1 MTFIWILPPPLY
13 LCQSLDFKEFSWY
26 IWQCKTNQRIMKK
39 ILTPIVVLAIF
50 FLFFLWLF
58 STRETTMDIN
68 LFGAGYVTSLLAIY
82 LIIISIGNPDYHK
95 MWWNISEDM
104 TPEQNRGFTI
114 GNFLI
119 CMSVCWASL
128 NLPRES
134 LSDISVVLY
143 SSLPVFVVV
152 VAFFVRRLIVKG
164 K

>member
-1 MTFIWILPPPLY
+1 
-13 LCQSLDFKEFSWY
+13 
-26 IWQCKTNQRIMKK
+26 MKK
-39 ILTPIVVLAIF
+39 ILSPILVLTIF
-50 FLFFLWLF
+50 FLIFLWLF

-68 LFGAGYVTSLLAIY
+68 LFGAGYVTLLLAIY
-82 LIIISIGNPDYHK
+82 LTILSIGNPDYQK
-95 MWWNISEDM
+95 MWWYISEDM

-114 GNFLI
+114 GNFLL

-143 SSLPVFVVV
+143 SSLPVFIAV

-164 K
+164 KQL

>member
-1 MTFIWILPPPLY
+1 
-13 LCQSLDFKEFSWY
+13 
-26 IWQCKTNQRIMKK
+26 MKK
-39 ILTPIVVLAIF
+39 ILSPILVLTIF
-50 FLFFLWLF
+50 FLIFLWLF

-68 LFGAGYVTSLLAIY
+68 LFGAGYVTLLLAIY
-82 LIIISIGNPDYHK
+82 LTILSIGNPDYQK
-95 MWWNISEDM
+95 MWWYISEDM

-114 GNFLI
+114 GNFLL

-128 NLPRES
+128 DLPRES

>member
-1 MTFIWILPPPLY
+1 
-13 LCQSLDFKEFSWY
+13 
-26 IWQCKTNQRIMKK
+26 MKK
-39 ILTPIVVLAIF
+39 ILSPILVLAIF
-50 FLFFLWLF
+50 FLIFLWLF
-58 STRETTMDIN
+58 STRETTMDIA
-68 LFGAGYVTSLLAIY
+68 LFGAGYVTLLLVIY
-82 LIIISIGNPDYHK
+82 LTILSIGNPDYQK
-95 MWWNISEDM
+95 MWWYISEDM

-114 GNFLI
+114 GNFLL

-143 SSLPVFVVV
+143 SSLPVFIAV

>member
-1 MTFIWILPPPLY
+1 M
-13 LCQSLDFKEFSWY
+13 E
-26 IWQCKTNQRIMKK
+26 K
-39 ILTPIVVLAIF
+39 ILSPILVLAIF
-50 FLFFLWLF
+50 FLIFLWLF

-82 LIIISIGNPDYHK
+82 LTILSIGNPDYQK
-95 MWWNISEDM
+95 MWWYISEDM
-104 TPEQNRGFTI
+104 TPEQNRGFTL
-114 GNFLI
+114 GNFLL
-119 CMSVCWASL
+119 CMSVCLASL

-143 SSLPVFVVV
+143 ASLPVFVVV

>member
-1 MTFIWILPPPLY
+1 
-13 LCQSLDFKEFSWY
+13 
-26 IWQCKTNQRIMKK
+26 MKK
-39 ILTPIVVLAIF
+39 ILFPIIALAAF

-58 STRETTMDIN
+58 STRGTTMDIN
-68 LFGAGYVTSLLAIY
+68 LFCAGYVTSLLAIY
-82 LIIISIGNPDYHK
+82 LTILSIGNPDYQI
-95 MWWNISEDM
+95 MWWYISEDM

-114 GNFLI
+114 GNFLL

-134 LSDISVVLY
+134 LSDIFVVLY
-143 SSLPVFVVV
+143 ASLPVFIAV

>member
-1 MTFIWILPPPLY
+1 
-13 LCQSLDFKEFSWY
+13 
-26 IWQCKTNQRIMKK
+26 MKK
-39 ILTPIVVLAIF
+39 ILPLR
-50 FLFFLWLF
+50 LF

-68 LFGAGYVTSLLAIY
+68 LFCAGYVTSLLAIY
-82 LIIISIGNPDYHK
+82 LTILSIGNPDYQK
-95 MWWNISEDM
+95 MWWYISEDM

-114 GNFLI
+114 GNFLL

-128 NLPRES
+128 DLPRES

>member
-1 MTFIWILPPPLY
+1 MKRI
-13 LCQSLDFKEFSWY
+13 FST
-26 IWQCKTNQRIMKK
+26 IIA
-39 ILTPIVVLAIF
+39 LAIF
-50 FLFFLWLF
+50 FLIFLWMF
-58 STRETTMDIN
+58 SSRETTRDIN

-82 LIIISIGNPDYHK
+82 LTILSICNPDYQK
-95 MWWNISEDM
+95 MWWYISEDM
-104 TPEQNRGFTI
+104 TPEQNRGFAI
-114 GNFLI
+114 GNFLL

-143 SSLPVFVVV
+143 ASLPVFVTV

>member
-1 MTFIWILPPPLY
+1 
-13 LCQSLDFKEFSWY
+13 
-26 IWQCKTNQRIMKK
+26 MKK
-39 ILTPIVVLAIF
+39 ILSPIIALAAF

-58 STRETTMDIN
+58 STRETTMDIT

-82 LIIISIGNPDYHK
+82 LIIISIGNPDYQK
-95 MWWNISEDM
+95 MWWVIPDDV
-104 TPEQNRGFTI
+104 TPKQRWGSSV
-114 GNFLI
+114 GNFLL
-119 CMSVCWASL
+119 CMTVCLASL

-143 SSLPVFVVV
+143 ASLPVFVVV

>member
-1 MTFIWILPPPLY
+1 
-13 LCQSLDFKEFSWY
+13 
-26 IWQCKTNQRIMKK
+26 MKK
-39 ILTPIVVLAIF
+39 ILFPIIALAAF

-68 LFGAGYVTSLLAIY
+68 LFGAGYVTLLLAIY
-82 LIIISIGNPDYHK
+82 VTIISIGNPDYHK
-95 MWWNISEDM
+95 MWWYISEDM

-114 GNFLI
+114 GNFLL

-134 LSDISVVLY
+134 LSDIFVVLY
-143 SSLPVFVVV
+143 ASLPVFIAV

>member
-1 MTFIWILPPPLY
+1 
-13 LCQSLDFKEFSWY
+13 
-26 IWQCKTNQRIMKK
+26 MKK
-39 ILTPIVVLAIF
+39 ILFPIIALAVF

-58 STRETTMDIN
+58 STRETTMDIT

-82 LIIISIGNPDYHK
+82 LIIISIGNPDYQK
-95 MWWNISEDM
+95 MWWVIPEDM
-104 TPEQNRGFTI
+104 TARQSRGFTI
-114 GNFLI
+114 GNFLLCI
-119 CMSVCWASL
+119 SVCWASL

-143 SSLPVFVVV
+143 ASLPVFIAV

>member
-1 MTFIWILPPPLY
+1 
-13 LCQSLDFKEFSWY
+13 
-26 IWQCKTNQRIMKK
+26 MKK
-39 ILTPIVVLAIF
+39 FLSPIIALAVF
-50 FLFFLWLF
+50 FLLFLWLL
-58 STRETTMDIN
+58 STRETTMDIT

-95 MWWNISEDM
+95 MWWSIPEDM
-104 TPEQNRGFTI
+104 TARQSRGFTI
-114 GNFLI
+114 GNFLLCI
-119 CMSVCWASL
+119 SVCWASL

-143 SSLPVFVVV
+143 ASLPVFIAV

>member
-1 MTFIWILPPPLY
+1 
-13 LCQSLDFKEFSWY
+13 
-26 IWQCKTNQRIMKK
+26 MKK
-39 ILTPIVVLAIF
+39 ILSPIIALAAF

-82 LIIISIGNPDYHK
+82 LTILSIGNPDYQK
-95 MWWNISEDM
+95 IWWIIPDDV
-104 TPEQNRGFTI
+104 TPKQRWGFSI
-114 GNFLI
+114 GNFLL
-119 CMSVCWASL
+119 CMTVCWASL

-143 SSLPVFVVV
+143 SSLPVFIAV

-164 K
+164 KQL

>member
-1 MTFIWILPPPLY
+1 
-13 LCQSLDFKEFSWY
+13 
-26 IWQCKTNQRIMKK
+26 MKK
-39 ILTPIVVLAIF
+39 ILSPIIALAAF

-68 LFGAGYVTSLLAIY
+68 LFCAGNVTSLLAIY
-82 LIIISIGNPDYHK
+82 LTILSIGNPDYQI
-95 MWWNISEDM
+95 MWWYISEDM

-114 GNFLI
+114 GNFLL

-134 LSDISVVLY
+134 LSDIFVVLY
-143 SSLPVFVVV
+143 ASLPVFIAV